1 MKRVLIEG
9 GGSLVWE
16 FARHID
22 EFHVTLT
29 PWLAGGA
36 SAPTLMEGPGFPPR
50 ASFLGSR
57 SSRFGREGDELFLRY
72 KAKTV

>member
-1 MKRVLIEG
+1 MKNVLIEG
-9 GGSLVWE
+9 GGALVWE

-36 SAPTLMEGPGFPPR
+36 SAPTLMDGPGFR
-50 ASFLGSR
+50 SGEFLGLDLVEVR
-57 SSRFGREGDELFLRY
+57 REGDELFLRY
-72 KAKTV
+72 KAKRE